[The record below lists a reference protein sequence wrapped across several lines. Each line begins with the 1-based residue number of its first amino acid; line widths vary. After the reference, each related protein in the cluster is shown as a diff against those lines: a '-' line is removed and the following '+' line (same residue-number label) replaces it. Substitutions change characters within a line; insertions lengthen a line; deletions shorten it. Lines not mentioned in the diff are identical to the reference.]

1 VRIYTDADERR
12 IHAQHEVRSWLRNRL
27 IDDAQA
33 ARLEEDLRVD
43 LVRTNIFM
51 RIGLGAFTAVV
62 VAAAVL
68 LMIELLDLKG
78 DGSIGLITGLSAV
91 VAFIAAE
98 ALTRSYR
105 LYRFG
110 VEEGLAIGAVVL
122 LGTSAALIA
131 SAAAVLRV
139 DHQIALWLGAA
150 ACASFVVYRR
160 FGLVYTALSAMTC
173 AALVPFQLSVPDPVQ
188 RVAAAA
194 VCGVVFLFV
203 RPKRARLATEWLG
216 EEFGY
221 IEAAAWAGIYAAL
234 NMKLFPWIVVSAGA
248 FYWLTYLTTLIL
260 PPLGLVIS
268 VKDRHRPMLNVS
280 ILMAIVSLAT
290 NKPYLGWTRYSWDPI
305 LLGLLLIGVAIG
317 LRRWLARGVDG
328 HRAGFTAT
336 PVAIEQRSLLTL
348 LSAAPIPVTPRVD
361 APHATGGQFEGGRSG
376 GGGASGSF

>member
-1 VRIYTDADERR
+1 MRIYNDADERR

-68 LMIELLDLKG
+68 LTIELLDLKG

-122 LGTSAALIA
+122 LATSAALLSSA
-131 SAAAVLRV
+131 SGKLRV

-150 ACASFVVYRR
+150 ACGSFVVYRR
-160 FGLVYTALSAMTC
+160 FGFVYAALSAMTC
-173 AALVPFQLSVPDPVQ
+173 AALVPFQLSVSDPVQ

-194 VCGVVFLFV
+194 VCGVVFLLIK
-203 RPKRARLATEWLG
+203 PKRARLGTEWPG
-216 EEFGY
+216 DEFGY
-221 IEAAAWAGIYAAL
+221 IQAAAWIGVYVAL
-234 NMKLFPWIVVSAGA
+234 NVKLFPWIVVSGGG
-248 FYWLTYLTTLIL
+248 FYWFTYLTTLIL

-268 VKDRHRPMLNVS
+268 VKDKDRPMLNVS
-280 ILMAIVSLAT
+280 IVMAIVSLAT
-290 NKPYLGWTRYSWDPI
+290 NKPYLGCTRYSWDPI

-317 LRRWLARGVDG
+317 IRRWLAKGVDG

-336 PVAIEQRSLLTL
+336 PVEVEQRSLLTL

>member
-1 VRIYTDADERR
+1 MRIYTDADERR

-33 ARLEEDLRVD
+33 ARLEEELRVD

-68 LMIELLDLKG
+68 LLIELLDLRG
-78 DGSIGLITGLSAV
+78 DGSISLVAGVSAV

-110 VEEGLAIGAVVL
+110 VEEALAIGAVVL
-122 LGTSAALIA
+122 LGTSVALAA
-131 SAAAVLRV
+131 SAAGVLRF
-139 DHQIALWLGAA
+139 DHHIAFWLGTA
-150 ACASFVVYRR
+150 ACGSFVVYRR
-160 FGLVYTALSAMTC
+160 FGFVYAALSAMAC
-173 AALVPFQLSVPDPVQ
+173 AALVPFQLSIPNAVQ

-194 VCGVVFLFV
+194 VCGVVFLIV
-203 RPKRARLATEWLG
+203 RPKRVRLGTEWPG
-216 EEFGY
+216 DEFGY
-221 IEAAAWAGIYAAL
+221 MQAAAWAGIYIAL
-234 NMKLFPWIVVSAGA
+234 NVKLFPWIVMSSGA
-248 FYWLTYLTTLIL
+248 FYWFTYLMTVIL
-260 PPLGLVIS
+260 PAVGLVIS
-268 VKDRHRPMLNVS
+268 VKDKDRPMLNVS
-280 ILMAIVSLAT
+280 IVMAIVSLAT
-290 NKPYLGWTRYSWDPI
+290 NKPYLGFARYSWDPI

-317 LRRWLARGVDG
+317 LRRWLAKGVDG

-348 LSAAPIPVTPRVD
+348 LSAAPIPVAPRVE